1 VGAPLFPHEPAK
13 EARQLHPLVLAYAGD
28 AVYELFVRQYLISRS
43 NHRPNHLHR
52 AAVRFVSAEA
62 QAAAL
67 RAIAPLLTE
76 EEAEVVK
83 RGRNA
88 KSGAAPRHA
97 DVQEYRHSTALE
109 CLVGYLYFT
118 GQTGRLNE
126 LLQKCLEA
134 RERDDREV
142 PERQ

>member
-1 VGAPLFPHEPAK
+1 MGTPLFPHEPAK

-28 AVYELFVRQYLISRS
+28 AVYELFVRQYLISRG

-52 AAVRFVSAEA
+52 TAVSFVSAEA

-76 EEAEVVK
+76 EEADVVK

-88 KSGAAPRHA
+88 KSGTAPRHA
-97 DVQEYRHSTALE
+97 DVQDYRHSTGFE
-109 CLVGYLYFT
+109 CLIGYLYFT
-118 GQTGRLNE
+118 GRSDRLIE

-134 RERDDREV
+134 RERDAQEV
-142 PERQ
+142 PERD